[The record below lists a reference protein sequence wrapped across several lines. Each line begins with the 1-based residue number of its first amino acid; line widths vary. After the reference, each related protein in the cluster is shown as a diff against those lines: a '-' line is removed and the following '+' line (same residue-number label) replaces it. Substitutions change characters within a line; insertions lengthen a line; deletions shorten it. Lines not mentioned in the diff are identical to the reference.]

1 MRPLYLKM
9 SAFGPYAGE
18 TAVDFTQLGR
28 SGLYLI
34 TGDTGAGKTTIFDAV
49 CFALF
54 GEASGDGRD
63 AGMLRSKYADAATP
77 TEVVLTFEYAGKI
90 YQVKR
95 NPSYERAK
103 TRGEGTTTENA
114 NAELTY
120 PDGRVVTKLRE
131 VNAAVQDI
139 LGIDRDQFRQIAMI
153 AQGDFRKLLDADT
166 DSRKKIFSKIF
177 GTGKFYVLQERLK
190 KESGDLGKQYEQARA
205 GVAQY
210 IRGIVCSGD
219 DPLSVPAERAK
230 AGEMPVD
237 EVCTLLERLIAKG
250 AETAEACGRR
260 VLSLEAEIAEITGRL
275 AAAEEQRKWE
285 KSLRDSETSLA
296 EERPKLEQRKAALAA
311 EEAKKPDADAAAR
324 EAVRIRAELPDHQE
338 LTGKRQEI
346 ERTERKLADDRETIG
361 TKEKEAAG
369 LKEEIAELQEE
380 RKTLESADAELA
392 KARADETAFDE
403 RKRVLTGLKSDLESI
418 RTGQTELENDQ
429 SDYLKKRDA
438 AAAAAADYENKNRV
452 YLDAQAGILAE
463 TLAAGEPCPVCGST
477 EHPHP
482 AHMPEEAPTKAELDQ
497 AKAAAER
504 ARKAEET
511 ASQKAG
517 AAKAA
522 LDEKRQAFM
531 RAASAA
537 GLTGPGEEIPGDIE
551 DRIAARSK
559 QAAEEAAEAAGRK
572 TAAETAILRRQTID
586 GQLPQKVGD
595 LETRTAEL
603 SKLRQDLAGTE
614 AALAAAKD
622 RADQLVRKLSFASE
636 QDARDRIDVCEKLA
650 ADHETALKQAEK
662 DVNDSLREIAGLQA
676 KIEEAEKALSG
687 RAQIDAEAERAK
699 KQALTE
705 EKTVWAGRA
714 ERARADAE
722 TNRTALSNIRD
733 TSAEAARIGSRWTM
747 VKTLSNTANG
757 NITGKEKIMLETYIQ
772 MTYFDRIIARA
783 NVRLLAMSGN
793 QYELK
798 RRETAADL
806 RGQSGLELDVI
817 DHYNGSERSVKSLS
831 GGESFLASLSLAL
844 GLSDEVQCSAGGIRL
859 DTMFVD
865 EGFGSL
871 DEETLQQA
879 MRALIGLT
887 EGDRMVGII
896 SHVAEL
902 KEKIDR
908 QIVVKKEKSGGSR
921 VEIVV

>member
-1 MRPLYLKM
+1 
-9 SAFGPYAGE
+9 
-18 TAVDFTQLGR
+18 
-28 SGLYLI
+28 
-34 TGDTGAGKTTIFDAV
+34 
-49 CFALF
+49 
-54 GEASGDGRD
+54 
-63 AGMLRSKYADAATP
+63 
-77 TEVVLTFEYAGKI
+77 
-90 YQVKR
+90 
-95 NPSYERAK
+95 
-103 TRGEGTTTENA
+103 
-114 NAELTY
+114 
-120 PDGRVVTKLRE
+120 
-131 VNAAVQDI
+131 
-139 LGIDRDQFRQIAMI
+139 
-153 AQGDFRKLLDADT
+153 
-166 DSRKKIFSKIF
+166 
-177 GTGKFYVLQERLK
+177 
-190 KESGDLGKQYEQARA
+190 
-205 GVAQY
+205 
-210 IRGIVCSGD
+210 
-219 DPLSVPAERAK
+219 
-230 AGEMPVD
+230 
-237 EVCTLLERLIAKG
+237 
-250 AETAEACGRR
+250 
-260 VLSLEAEIAEITGRL
+260 
-275 AAAEEQRKWE
+275 
-285 KSLRDSETSLA
+285 
-296 EERPKLEQRKAALAA
+296 
-311 EEAKKPDADAAAR
+311 
-324 EAVRIRAELPDHQE
+324 
-338 LTGKRQEI
+338 
-346 ERTERKLADDRETIG
+346 
-361 TKEKEAAG
+361 
-369 LKEEIAELQEE
+369 
-380 RKTLESADAELA
+380 
-392 KARADETAFDE
+392 
-403 RKRVLTGLKSDLESI
+403 
-418 RTGQTELENDQ
+418 
-429 SDYLKKRDA
+429 
-438 AAAAAADYENKNRV
+438 
-452 YLDAQAGILAE
+452 
-463 TLAAGEPCPVCGST
+463 
-477 EHPHP
+477 
-482 AHMPEEAPTKAELDQ
+482 MPEEAPTKAELDQ
-497 AKAAAER
+497 AKTAAER

-537 GLTGPGEEIPGDIE
+537 GLTGPGAEIPGDIE
-551 DRIAARSK
+551 ERIAARSN
-559 QAAEEAAEAAGRK
+559 QTAEEAAEAAGRK

-722 TNRTALSNIRD
+722 TNSTALSNIRE

-798 RRETAADL
+798 RRETAVNL

-844 GLSDEVQCSAGGIRL
+844 GLSDEIQCSAGGIRL